1 MNQKIEFKKDCMLK
15 TYVSSITDIS
25 LTHDYKILDDTIEG
39 YFDVTGSYKVTM
51 SSVETEEFMFTI
63 PFTIALS
70 SLIDK
75 DTIDLKLS
83 DFNYSVEKDV
93 LHLKMFLDM
102 DYQEIEIKED
112 TEDNEEIDNMIND
125 LIDIDK
131 ESTTDIKSPS
141 EFHNEVMLDNVIDS
155 KEEVS
160 TKEKVSEKNFNTI
173 FNEVKESNFSKYKVY
188 IMRSE
193 DTLESIL
200 VKYNVTM
207 DEIKEYN
214 DIDNINIGSK
224 IVIPYNKNEQD

>member
-51 SSVETEEFMFTI
+51 SSVETESFMFTI

-112 TEDNEEIDNMIND
+112 IKDNEEIDNMIND
-125 LIDIDK
+125 LMDK
-131 ESTTDIKSPS
+131 ESTTNIKSPS
-141 EFHNEVMLDNVIDS
+141 EFHNEVMLDNVLDS

-160 TKEKVSEKNFNTI
+160 TKEEVSEKNFNTI

>member
-51 SSVETEEFMFTI
+51 SSVETESFMFTI

-125 LIDIDK
+125 LMDK

-141 EFHNEVMLDNVIDS
+141 EFHNEVMSDNVIDS

>member
-125 LIDIDK
+125 LIDK

>member
-51 SSVETEEFMFTI
+51 SSVETESFMFTI

-125 LIDIDK
+125 LMDK
-131 ESTTDIKSPS
+131 ESTTNIKSPS

-160 TKEKVSEKNFNTI
+160 TKQKVSEKNFNTI

>member
-51 SSVETEEFMFTI
+51 SSVETESFMFTI

-112 TEDNEEIDNMIND
+112 IEDNEEIDNMIND
-125 LIDIDK
+125 LMDK
-131 ESTTDIKSPS
+131 ESTTNIKSPS

-160 TKEKVSEKNFNTI
+160 SKENVSEKNFNTI

>member
-51 SSVETEEFMFTI
+51 SSVETEDFMFTI

-125 LIDIDK
+125 LMDK
-131 ESTTDIKSPS
+131 ESTTNIKSPS

>member
-51 SSVETEEFMFTI
+51 SSVETEDFMFTI

-112 TEDNEEIDNMIND
+112 IEDNEEIDNMIND
-125 LIDIDK
+125 LMDK
-131 ESTTDIKSPS
+131 ESTIDIKSPS

-173 FNEVKESNFSKYKVY
+173 FNEVKESNFYKYKVY

>member
-51 SSVETEEFMFTI
+51 SSVETESFMFTI

-112 TEDNEEIDNMIND
+112 IKDNEEIDNMIND
-125 LIDIDK
+125 LIDKD
-131 ESTTDIKSPS
+131 STTNIKSPS

-155 KEEVS
+155 KEEV
-160 TKEKVSEKNFNTI
+160 KENVSEKNFNTI

>member
-51 SSVETEEFMFTI
+51 SSVETESFMFTI

-102 DYQEIEIKED
+102 DYQEIEIKEEV
-112 TEDNEEIDNMIND
+112 EDSEEIDNMIND
-125 LIDIDK
+125 LMDK

-141 EFHNEVMLDNVIDS
+141 EFHNEVMLDNVIGS

-173 FNEVKESNFSKYKVY
+173 FNEVKENNFSKYKVY

>member
-51 SSVETEEFMFTI
+51 SSVETESFMFTI

-112 TEDNEEIDNMIND
+112 IKDNEEIDNMIND
-125 LIDIDK
+125 LIDK

-141 EFHNEVMLDNVIDS
+141 EFHNEVMLDNVLDS

>member
-51 SSVETEEFMFTI
+51 SSVETESFMFTI

-112 TEDNEEIDNMIND
+112 IKDNEEIDNMIND
-125 LIDIDK
+125 LMDK

-193 DTLESIL
+193 DTL
-200 VKYNVTM
+200 
-207 DEIKEYN
+207 
-214 DIDNINIGSK
+214 NIMLLWMK
-224 IVIPYNKNEQD
+224 

>member
-1 MNQKIEFKKDCMLK
+1 MLK

-51 SSVETEEFMFTI
+51 SSVETESFMFTI

-125 LIDIDK
+125 LMDK
-131 ESTTDIKSPS
+131 ESTTNIKSPS

>member
-51 SSVETEEFMFTI
+51 SSVETEDFMFTI

-112 TEDNEEIDNMIND
+112 IEDNEEIDNMIND
-125 LIDIDK
+125 LMDK

>member
-51 SSVETEEFMFTI
+51 SSVETESFMFTI

-93 LHLKMFLDM
+93 LHLKIFLDM
-102 DYQEIEIKED
+102 YYQEIEIKED
-112 TEDNEEIDNMIND
+112 IKDNEEIDNMIND
-125 LIDIDK
+125 LIDKD
-131 ESTTDIKSPS
+131 STTDIKSPS
-141 EFHNEVMLDNVIDS
+141 EFHNEVMLDNVLDS

-160 TKEKVSEKNFNTI
+160 SKENVSEKNFNTI

>member
-15 TYVSSITDIS
+15 TYVSNITDIS

-51 SSVETEEFMFTI
+51 SSVETESFMFTI

-112 TEDNEEIDNMIND
+112 IEDNEEIDNMIND
-125 LIDIDK
+125 LMDK
-131 ESTTDIKSPS
+131 ESTTNIKSPS
-141 EFHNEVMLDNVIDS
+141 EFHNEVMLDNVLDS

-207 DEIKEYN
+207 EEIKEYN

>member
-51 SSVETEEFMFTI
+51 SSVETESFMFTI

-125 LIDIDK
+125 LMDK
-131 ESTTDIKSPS
+131 ESTTNIKSPS

-207 DEIKEYN
+207 EEIKEYN

>member
-125 LIDIDK
+125 LMDK
-131 ESTTDIKSPS
+131 ESTTNIKSPS

-160 TKEKVSEKNFNTI
+160 TKENVSEKNFNTI

-200 VKYNVTM
+200 IKYNVTM

>member
-51 SSVETEEFMFTI
+51 SSVETESFMFTI

-102 DYQEIEIKED
+102 DYQEIEIKEEV
-112 TEDNEEIDNMIND
+112 EDSEEIDNMIND
-125 LIDIDK
+125 LMDK

-173 FNEVKESNFSKYKVY
+173 FNEVKENNFSKYKVY

-224 IVIPYNKNEQD
+224 IVIPYNKNE

>member
-51 SSVETEEFMFTI
+51 SSVETESFMFTI

-125 LIDIDK
+125 LMDK
-131 ESTTDIKSPS
+131 ESTTNIKSPS
-141 EFHNEVMLDNVIDS
+141 EFHNEVMLDNVLDS

-160 TKEKVSEKNFNTI
+160 TKEEVSEKNFNTI

-214 DIDNINIGSK
+214 NIDNINIGSK

>member
-51 SSVETEEFMFTI
+51 SSVETESFMFTI

-102 DYQEIEIKED
+102 DYQEIEIKEKV
-112 TEDNEEIDNMIND
+112 EDSEEIDNMIND
-125 LIDIDK
+125 LMDK

-173 FNEVKESNFSKYKVY
+173 FNEVKENNFSKYKVY

>member
-51 SSVETEEFMFTI
+51 SSVETESFMFTI

-112 TEDNEEIDNMIND
+112 IKGNEEIDNMIND
-125 LIDIDK
+125 LIDK

>member
-51 SSVETEEFMFTI
+51 SSVETESFMFTI

-112 TEDNEEIDNMIND
+112 IKDNEEIDNMIND
-125 LIDIDK
+125 LMDK
-131 ESTTDIKSPS
+131 ESITDIKSPS

>member
-51 SSVETEEFMFTI
+51 SSVETESFMFTI

-112 TEDNEEIDNMIND
+112 IEDNEEIDNMIND
-125 LIDIDK
+125 LMDK
-131 ESTTDIKSPS
+131 ENTTNIKSPS

>member
-125 LIDIDK
+125 LIDKD
-131 ESTTDIKSPS
+131 STTDIKSPS
-141 EFHNEVMLDNVIDS
+141 EFHNEVMLDNVLDS

>member
-51 SSVETEEFMFTI
+51 SSVETESFMFTI

-112 TEDNEEIDNMIND
+112 IKDNEEIDNMIND
-125 LIDIDK
+125 LIDK

-207 DEIKEYN
+207 NEIKEYN

>member
-51 SSVETEEFMFTI
+51 SSVETESFMFTI

-125 LIDIDK
+125 LMDK
-131 ESTTDIKSPS
+131 ESTTNIKSPS

-160 TKEKVSEKNFNTI
+160 SKENISEKNFNTI

>member
-51 SSVETEEFMFTI
+51 SSVETESFMFTI

-112 TEDNEEIDNMIND
+112 IEDNEEIDNMIND
-125 LIDIDK
+125 LMDK
-131 ESTTDIKSPS
+131 ESTTNIKSPS
-141 EFHNEVMLDNVIDS
+141 EFHNEVMLDNVLDS

-193 DTLESIL
+193 HTLESIL

>member
-51 SSVETEEFMFTI
+51 SSVETESFMFTI

-102 DYQEIEIKED
+102 DYQEIKIKED
-112 TEDNEEIDNMIND
+112 IEDNEEIDNMIND
-125 LIDIDK
+125 LIDK
-131 ESTTDIKSPS
+131 ESTTNIKSPS

>member
-51 SSVETEEFMFTI
+51 SSVETESFMFTI

-112 TEDNEEIDNMIND
+112 IKDNEEIDNMIND
-125 LIDIDK
+125 LMDK

-141 EFHNEVMLDNVIDS
+141 EFHNEVMLDNVLDS

-160 TKEKVSEKNFNTI
+160 SKENVSEKNFNTI

>member
-1 MNQKIEFKKDCMLK
+1 MNKKIEFKKDCMLK

-51 SSVETEEFMFTI
+51 SSVETESFMFTI

-112 TEDNEEIDNMIND
+112 IEDNEEIDNMIND
-125 LIDIDK
+125 LMDK
-131 ESTTDIKSPS
+131 ESTTNIKSPS
-141 EFHNEVMLDNVIDS
+141 EFHNEVMLDNVLDS